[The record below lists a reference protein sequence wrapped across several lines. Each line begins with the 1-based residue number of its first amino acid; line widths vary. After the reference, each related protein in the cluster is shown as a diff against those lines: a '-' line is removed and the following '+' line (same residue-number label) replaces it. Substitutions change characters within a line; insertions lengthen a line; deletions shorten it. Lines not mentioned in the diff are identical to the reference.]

1 MLKSLFIENIAV
13 IEKTEISFCNG
24 LNVLT
29 GETGA
34 GKSII
39 IDSIN
44 AVLGER
50 TSKELI
56 RAGCKNAVV
65 TAVFCGLGKQTE
77 NCLKENGYMPDE
89 NGEYFVTR
97 VLSSSSSNIKINGKP
112 VSSAVLRTF
121 SGMLINV
128 HGQHDN
134 QALLHPENHY
144 KYIDM
149 LADNKGLL
157 DEYYNAFKRFNSLRN
172 KLKEIDIDEDLKLRK
187 IDLLKYQI
195 EEIKNADIK
204 VGEYQQLK
212 DNLLIARNS
221 EKHIKQLKEA
231 LFLLS
236 GDDTNDGVIYEI
248 NTVSKLLDGVSA
260 KLGEAKDYC
269 NTSVDL
275 LFKLKDEVSSC
286 LSELSSDM
294 FDINL
299 LTERIELVSMLM
311 RKYGNSEEGVI
322 KYLEKA
328 EAELKEIEFNDEEI
342 LRIEKE
348 LEIAQDELVSCGKK
362 LTASRV
368 KTAKK
373 FEESVTAILLEL
385 NMPAVRV
392 STEIKNGKYTKSGC
406 NEIQFLISTNAG
418 EELKPLNKVAS
429 GGELS
434 RVMLAI
440 KSVLSTVDDVD
451 TLIFDEIDSG
461 ISGMA
466 ADKVGNRLKEIAKNR
481 QTICVTH
488 LAQIAAC
495 ATEHYL
501 IEKSETNS
509 RTFTEVTKLDYN
521 QRIKELARIMGGEN
535 ITDTLIVSAKELLN
549 AKNHG

>member
-56 RAGCKNAVV
+56 RAGSKNAVV
-65 TAVFCGLGKQTE
+65 TAVFCGLGKE
-77 NCLKENGYMPDE
+77 AESCLKENGYMPDE

-97 VLSSSSSNIKINGKP
+97 VLSSSSSSIKINGKP
-112 VSSAVLRTF
+112 VSTAVLRSF

-149 LADNKGLL
+149 LADNKVLL
-157 DEYYNAFKRFNSLRN
+157 NEYYNAFKRFNSLRN

-236 GDDTNDGVIYEI
+236 GDDTNDGIIYEI
-248 NTVSKLLDGVSA
+248 NAVSKLLSGVSS
-260 KLGEAKDYC
+260 KLEAQNYC
-269 NTSVDL
+269 DTSVDL
-275 LFKLKDEVSSC
+275 LFKLKDEISSC
-286 LSELSSDM
+286 INDLSSDM
-294 FDINL
+294 YDINVL
-299 LTERIELVSMLM
+299 SERIELVSMLM
-311 RKYGNSEEGVI
+311 RKYGGNEEAVLEF
-322 KYLEKA
+322 LEKA

-342 LRIEKE
+342 IRIEKE

-362 LTASRV
+362 ITSSRV

-392 STEIKNGKYTKSGC
+392 STEIKNGKYTKNGC
-406 NEIQFLISTNAG
+406 DEIQFLISTNAG

-434 RVMLAI
+434 RIMLAI
-440 KSVLSTVDDVD
+440 KSVLSAVDNVD

-501 IEKSETNS
+501 IEKNETNG
-509 RTFTEVTKLDYN
+509 RTFTEVTKLDVN
-521 QRIKELARIMGGEN
+521 ARVNELARIMGGEN

-549 AKNHG
+549 AKNHV